1 MRYHV
6 QLILGVYTKK
16 DITLHFEPFKINL
29 LSLHQVWNASRSD
42 CKARL
47 CAVPLYCWLC
57 RLEVSLINYVGRI
70 CRPVTM

>member
-47 CAVPLYCWLC
+47 CAVPLYCWH
-57 RLEVSLINYVGRI
+57 SL
-70 CRPVTM
+70 